1 MLTSGFGHEHCSSGR
16 GPEPARDPAG
26 YWRLTWSMT
35 PASHLERKEPGTR
48 VRIPAAAPHL
58 KCWPSWSPNDCKSCA
73 ATSDEGAGLV
83 NTLGKSK
90 KHQARRFAGL
100 KLEALNLAGIVLF
113 AVGGVLFLD
122 TLQAEVR
129 NATTLYGSMV
139 WFDLGTLI
147 GFVSFLLMGLG
158 LYYTLKSRP

>member
-1 MLTSGFGHEHCSSGR
+1 MREPDWLTPS
-16 GPEPARDPAG
+16 AN
-26 YWRLTWSMT
+26 
-35 PASHLERKEPGTR
+35 
-48 VRIPAAAPHL
+48 L
-58 KCWPSWSPNDCKSCA
+58 KSIRPRSF
-73 ATSDEGAGLV
+73 V
-83 NTLGKSK
+83 
-90 KHQARRFAGL
+90 GL

-122 TLQAEVR
+122 VLQVEVR

-158 LYYTLKSRP
+158 LYTS